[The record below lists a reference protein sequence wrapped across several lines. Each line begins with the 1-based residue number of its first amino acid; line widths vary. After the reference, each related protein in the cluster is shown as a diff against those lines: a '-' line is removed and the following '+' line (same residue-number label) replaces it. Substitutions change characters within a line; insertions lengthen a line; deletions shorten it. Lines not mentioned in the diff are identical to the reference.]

1 MNGELLRIIDTIHRD
16 RDIDKEVLFEG
27 IETALLTAAR
37 RKYGT
42 GETLRVEID
51 RSSGAVRAFDG
62 SRELKVDFGRIAAQ
76 TAKQVIIQKIREAEQ
91 DVIYDGFED
100 RKGQLI
106 TGSIQRIEGGTL
118 VVNLGNKAEGYIPRH
133 EQIRGE
139 TYHVGDRIRCYVL
152 DVKKVGSKVK
162 IILTRSHPDFIAK
175 LFALEVPEVA
185 EKLVVLRRLVREA
198 GYKTKIAVESV
209 VDKVDAIGACVG
221 VRGTRIK
228 NIIEEVGGEKI
239 DIIRYSD
246 DPTELIV
253 NALKPATVNSITLDP
268 DNTKAW
274 VTVDEDQLSL
284 AIGRRGQNVRLAA
297 RLTEWDIDIMTDE
310 EAEKRH
316 IIPSADVEEVAYLGK
331 DGETVATT
339 PIEEEGVPD
348 TEAPEEAPTED
359 AVPET
364 AEEAEEAPA
373 EDTLPET
380 AEEAPTEDT
389 LPETAEEAPTED
401 AVPETAEETEPVA
414 ESPEA
419 PAEEDSP
426 AAEEAP
432 EEAASEPKPYTKPE
446 AEKADAPAEIAA
458 EAKPEAEKT
467 DQPQEGTPTEDSGA
481 EDASPRLDP
490 GVVEE
495 TDR

>member
-27 IETALLTAAR
+27 IEAALLTAAR
-37 RKYGT
+37 RRYGNS
-42 GETLRVEID
+42 ETLRVEID
-51 RSSGAVRAFDG
+51 RNSGEVNAFDG
-62 SRELKVDFGRIAAQ
+62 SRVLQIDFGRIAAQ

-106 TGSIQRIEGGTL
+106 TGSVQRIEGGTI

-133 EQIRGE
+133 EQVRGE
-139 TYHVGDRIRCYVL
+139 TYHVGDRIRCFVL
-152 DVKKVGSKVK
+152 DVKKAGAKVK

-185 EKLVVLRRLVREA
+185 EGLVRLRRLVREA

-209 VDKVDAIGACVG
+209 ADKVDAIGACVG

-253 NALKPATVNSITLDP
+253 NALKPATINSITLDP
-268 DNTKAW
+268 DDQKAW

-297 RLTEWDIDIMTDE
+297 RLTDWDIDIMTDE
-310 EAEKRH
+310 EAESRQA
-316 IIPSADVEEVAYLGK
+316 IPSADVEEVAYLDK

-339 PIEEEGVPD
+339 PVEGEAAAEAKVAAGASPGEAETAIDAAAPPPVESEPSPDGAEPPAAAEPPVESVPATSD
-348 TEAPEEAPTED
+348 EAAESAAAPVEAREAPTTPADEPPAAAETPEDDTPAEEPEPVAPAEPVAASPDPEPTED
-359 AVPET
+359 APAPEVEPET
-364 AEEAEEAPA
+364 E
-373 EDTLPET
+373 
-380 AEEAPTEDT
+380 
-389 LPETAEEAPTED
+389 
-401 AVPETAEETEPVA
+401 
-414 ESPEA
+414 
-419 PAEEDSP
+419 
-426 AAEEAP
+426 EEAP
-432 EEAASEPKPYTKPE
+432 ERNDP
-446 AEKADAPAEIAA
+446 
-458 EAKPEAEKT
+458 
-467 DQPQEGTPTEDSGA
+467 SG
-481 EDASPRLDP
+481 
-490 GVVEE
+490 G
-495 TDR
+495 

>member
-51 RSSGAVRAFDG
+51 RNSGEVRAFDG
-62 SRELKVDFGRIAAQ
+62 SRELQIDFGRIAAQ

-100 RKGQLI
+100 RKGELI

-175 LFALEVPEVA
+175 LFELEVPEVA

-209 VDKVDAIGACVG
+209 VEKVDAIGACVG

-253 NALKPATVNSITLDP
+253 NALKPATVNSITLDS
-268 DNTKAW
+268 DDTKAW

-310 EAEKRH
+310 EAESRH
-316 IIPSADVEEVAYLGK
+316 IIPSADVEEVAYLDK

-339 PIEEEGVPD
+339 PLDDETEEETKAGP
-348 TEAPEEAPTED
+348 EAGEPD
-359 AVPET
+359 AVPE
-364 AEEAEEAPA
+364 
-373 EDTLPET
+373 
-380 AEEAPTEDT
+380 
-389 LPETAEEAPTED
+389 
-401 AVPETAEETEPVA
+401 
-414 ESPEA
+414 
-419 PAEEDSP
+419 
-426 AAEEAP
+426 
-432 EEAASEPKPYTKPE
+432 EPKPYTKPSVE
-446 AEKADAPAEIAA
+446 EADESSLLETEAPTEPRAEMTDPSADASVEEQAGDDPGPDTEPQAEKADPSAEASGDA
-458 EAKPEAEKT
+458 EAKAEG
-467 DQPQEGTPTEDSGA
+467 D
-481 EDASPRLDP
+481 
-490 GVVEE
+490 
-495 TDR
+495 